1 MRYAQIAPLCDG
13 EICYNIANNS
23 FAFIALLARVKPGKL
38 YGGPRFGGCVHLGAS
53 PFVISPGLSRAS
65 LGIRQGMRPLSLMGQ
80 QRGRKATGSNDVE
93 CC

>member
-1 MRYAQIAPLCDG
+1 MRHAQVHLPQGG
-13 EICYNIANNS
+13 EICYNSSTNS

-65 LGIRQGMRPLSLMGQ
+65 LGIRQGMRPLSLM
-80 QRGRKATGSNDVE
+80 E
-93 CC
+93 W